1 MFEIAPSILSADFTR
16 LADEIRS
23 IEEGGAGV
31 VHVDVMDGRFVPN
44 ITIGLPVVR
53 SLRKATNLTIDTHLM
68 IVEPSRY
75 AVQFVEA
82 GADMVSVHVE
92 ADVHLHRT
100 LTAIREAGGK
110 AGIAINPATPLSTL
124 EEALPFAD
132 FVLVMSVNPGF
143 GGQAFIPTALD
154 KVRRLKNLIAER
166 GLDTR
171 IEVDGGIDADN
182 IAEMVSAGAEI
193 IVAGSAVYGG
203 GDGAAGVRKL
213 IEAGTVWV

>member
-1 MFEIAPSILSADFTR
+1 
-16 LADEIRS
+16 
-23 IEEGGAGV
+23 
-31 VHVDVMDGRFVPN
+31 
-44 ITIGLPVVR
+44 
-53 SLRKATNLTIDTHLM
+53 
-68 IVEPSRY
+68 
-75 AVQFVEA
+75 
-82 GADMVSVHVE
+82 
-92 ADVHLHRT
+92 
-100 LTAIREAGGK
+100 
-110 AGIAINPATPLSTL
+110 
-124 EEALPFAD
+124 
-132 FVLVMSVNPGF
+132 MSVNPGF

-154 KVRRLKNLIAER
+154 KVRRLKNMIAER